1 MEQGMS
7 DETTDGAD
15 KKTELVDLFKEI
27 HRFTSPLS
35 QHLQV
40 IENRLTGL
48 QEHNVSA
55 LSALINL
62 HRMAFRMSVARHPEE
77 ADESDSITT
86 FLSAIAGELEPY
98 VDIVIPKVDDALD
111 LDTMKVL
118 EREVTDRPDLHNT
131 VCGIL
136 QCGYRANSIA
146 GGNVFEKASVAAFK
160 FEGVITAVEEAED
173 AIVDLENNELG
184 NSSSDGIVQIATPV
198 KDIVLL
204 SVCAI
209 ALFFAIILFALQF
222 FGGADAIVPKKNQDI
237 SESKQDRVAGSPS
250 DGAENNQ
257 IDNEQ
262 EDVVK
267 EDTSQQDVDIKE
279 Q

>member
-1 MEQGMS
+1 MS

-15 KKTELVDLFKEI
+15 KKTELLDLFKEI

-40 IENRLTGL
+40 IDNRLTGL

-55 LSALINL
+55 LSALISL
-62 HRMAFRMSVARHPEE
+62 HRMAFRMSVARDPEE
-77 ADESDSITT
+77 ADESDAITT
-86 FLSAIAGELEPY
+86 FLSAIGGELEPY
-98 VDIVIPKVDDALD
+98 VDIVIPKVNDTLD

-118 EREVTDRPDLHNT
+118 DREITDRPDLHNT

-160 FEGVITAVEEAED
+160 FEGVITAVEKSED
-173 AIVDLENNELG
+173 AIVEPEKIEFGD
-184 NSSSDGIVQIATPV
+184 SSNDGVGQITTSV

-209 ALFFAIILFALQF
+209 ALFFVIILFGLRF
-222 FGGADAIVPKKNQDI
+222 FDGPDTKVPKNKHVI
-237 SESKQDRVAGSPS
+237 PVTKQDRVTDSTN
-250 DGAENNQ
+250 DGAKNNS
-257 IDNEQ
+257 IDNEL
-262 EDVVK
+262 EDGVVK
-267 EDTSQQDVDIKE
+267 
-279 Q
+279 